1 MLAFNVVSAADANDH
16 VLNNVSDTNVNV
28 ESIDHQNVQ
37 SIEDCAID
45 DNTNDFNND
54 IEVPDN
60 QSVIDNDIE
69 VPDNQSVIDNDIEV
83 PDNQT
88 TTDNDSNIII
98 LANNY
103 FIPEQILN
111 VTIGECTVV
120 AAGSGGS
127 MNSGAGA
134 AMSETGEDAIRLLE
148 DLGVINKI
156 SYWTVKAFVKVYQLF
171 DGRMTDD
178 MAEWLVDYLAFH
190 EHDLREELIFPTEK
204 IVAKL
209 TSVFI
214 HDISSKISSIFHWIF

>member
-1 MLAFNVVSAADANDH
+1 
-16 VLNNVSDTNVNV
+16 
-28 ESIDHQNVQ
+28 
-37 SIEDCAID
+37 
-45 DNTNDFNND
+45 
-54 IEVPDN
+54 
-60 QSVIDNDIE
+60 
-69 VPDNQSVIDNDIEV
+69 
-83 PDNQT
+83 
-88 TTDNDSNIII
+88 
-98 LANNY
+98 
-103 FIPEQILN
+103 
-111 VTIGECTVV
+111 
-120 AAGSGGS
+120 